1 MNKKMNKNLSR
12 GVAAIVLAILSVH
25 VAHSSVLLTDFN
37 SAIAVDSLTWTQST
51 RTWTGTQV
59 VGSLFNDGTGPF
71 NLTSVLATSATDSR
85 GLQAE
90 VTAILNSAIPA
101 GSFAITLE
109 NSAGQLIVANFN
121 WADFVVGS
129 SKTVAKAFEGAVGI
143 NLATWNRSSVGNWN
157 LVSSGNLASV
167 NATFTGLNA
176 IPEPSSISLLGFGLA
191 SIFALQRKNKITKA
205 QDKKENVV

>member
-1 MNKKMNKNLSR
+1 MNKNFFR
-12 GVAAIVLAILSVH
+12 GVATIAFGLISVH
-25 VAHSSVLLTDFN
+25 AAQSSVLLTDFN
-37 SAIAVDSLTWTQST
+37 SDIGVDSLTWTASS
-51 RTWTGTQV
+51 RTLTGTQV
-59 VGSLFNDGTGPF
+59 VGSLYNDGTGPF

-90 VTAILNSAIPA
+90 MTAILNSSTPA

-109 NSAGQLIVANFN
+109 NSVGQMIIANFN

-129 SKTVAKAFEGAVGI
+129 PKSVAKAFEGAVGV

-167 NATFTGLNA
+167 NATFTGLSV
-176 IPEPSSISLLGFGLA
+176 IPEPSSISLFGFGLA
-191 SIFALQRKNKITKA
+191 SIFALRRKNKITKA
-205 QDKKENVV
+205 RKFKKNSI